1 MKFNLKSLIILF
13 CILYSVLLISYINSK
28 EDKIFN
34 KGRIYN
40 VYDIEGKEIK
50 VTCIKFEEEKDYQD
64 FEGHY
69 TSFFYEVTKEECE

>member
-1 MKFNLKSLIILF
+1 MKSSLKVLIILLR
-13 CILYSVLLISYINSK
+13 ISYGLLLILNIKSSK
-28 EDKIFN
+28 DKIFN

-40 VYDIEGKEIK
+40 VYDVEGKEIK
-50 VTCIKFEEEKDYQD
+50 ITCIKFEEEKDYQD